1 MTDASGRRLQRA
13 PRLPPARPRPAA
25 AQQLLGAEHP
35 LARAEHRVRWLGH
48 QAATLAA
55 LLPVGALALLA
66 GAPGLRAGLLA
77 GGLVEAWL
85 LVALSA
91 AAGVVRDR
99 ALDLIVEGRSSLPL
113 ASVRRRRARL
123 MRPRHV
129 RLLAEAIEALRR
141 EARCPYRRH
150 PSAARSTCPPSSAKW
165 TPSWPPQSAS
175 SALGPT
181 PQLSVASS
189 GYSAEQ
195 PPRYTETSQS
205 ACERSLRV
213 FTSAPP
219 RRTTAPAR
227 IRGRHATVGIE
238 VPTPDV
244 QLDRDA
250 SLWRPCAGKGGDAPP
265 VRELVGPANAL
276 RAASAFPLPPE
287 SGGAMGR

>member
-25 AQQLLGAEHP
+25 AQQVLGAEHP

-99 ALDLIVEGRSSLPL
+99 ALDLIVEGRGSLPL

-129 RLLAEAIEALRR
+129 RRLAEAIEALRR
-141 EARCPYRRH
+141 EARCAYRPH
-150 PSAARSTCPPSSAKW
+150 PSARPLYMPAIIREVDAELAAAVRVLRARPDAT
-165 TPSWPPQSAS
+165 TIGRIERL
-175 SALGPT
+175 LGG
-181 PQLSVASS
+181 A
-189 GYSAEQ
+189 
-195 PPRYTETSQS
+195 TSPLYGD
-205 ACERSLRV
+205 EPKRLREEL
-213 FTSAPP
+213 
-219 RRTTAPAR
+219 AR
-227 IRGRHATVGIE
+227 IHFGAADANHRPGSAHER
-238 VPTPDV
+238 TPHS
-244 QLDRDA
+244 R
-250 SLWRPCAGKGGDAPP
+250 
-265 VRELVGPANAL
+265 
-276 RAASAFPLPPE
+276 
-287 SGGAMGR
+287 